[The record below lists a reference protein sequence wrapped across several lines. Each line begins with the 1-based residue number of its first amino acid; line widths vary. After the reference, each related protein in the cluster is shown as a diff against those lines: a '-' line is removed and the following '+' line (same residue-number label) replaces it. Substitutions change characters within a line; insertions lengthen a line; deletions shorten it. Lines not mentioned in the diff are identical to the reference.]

1 MAVKIKLGARP
12 KNYKRVVKFPLLEGG
27 EGAVEC
33 VFKYRTKT
41 EFGQFIDAIVAGAK
55 VKPALDEDGR
65 VSMADLMEKTSGAN
79 ADYLLQVLDGWNLDE
94 ELSVQTLQQLANEFP
109 GAGAAIREHSR
120 AADTAARP
128 GN

>member
-109 GAGAAIREHSR
+109 GAAAAIMEDYR
-120 AADTAARP
+120 AAVTEGRA